1 MLLRRKS
8 LQPKSAEEPSD
19 MPALL
24 IECQHVA
31 VLSVRRHYKLWILV
45 GASCTQRKIS
55 VVSFGSISYDSFLT
69 SILLLVVIMVTVV
82 VVVVTVILVI
92 VVIAI
97 VGVVIVV
104 VIIRIVVVIDGVS
117 SILKL
122 LFVILG
128 FEVVTFPSILL
139 GNPPMKT
146 SMSFSEFGTMFGH
159 KTANSWNLLIS
170 SGTGLLH
177 SSHDPTN
184 EDGDAKMD
192 DSTGFLAPLGGEIF
206 SRGRKSWESYSDN
219 TGEELKELG
228 FELIGSKMGQNV
240 LFSLVR
246 LESRPR
252 GFVFLASLR
261 EDAGDDLN
269 GGVGSAIYRV
279 KEAFVPKFSSWIR
292 LKAAEESKRKL
303 LFIHR
308 SDKPFVQAPKYNLFK
323 RMNFLSSGK
332 VTFIDA
338 MTEKDNHI
346 VVQDESE
353 LNGYFT
359 RIYGIE
365 TSQKDSTDILKG
377 IKQRLVKLYNV
388 EIPNHILEYTVK
400 ASYRYAPRQPPFN
413 AINLLDRACA
423 MVRQDF
429 SGEVDKVARLRIDII
444 GLENELACLEYLEET
459 RRPENCKQEKQK
471 ISDIYAMRYLLR
483 ISDQLDT
490 HDMDP
495 ADKAKRTKILEGYGA
510 KIQKVESELCGVAKL
525 TLTVGEEH
533 VDRALS
539 ELTGIV
545 QHP

>member
-104 VIIRIVVVIDGVS
+104 VIIRIVVVIDGWAYASHQDKAS
-117 SILKL
+117 SVRALDDKL
-122 LFVILG
+122 GYPLMIISKDEYLTHSVPRELSGDGVIDL
-128 FEVVTFPSILL
+128 
-139 GNPPMKT
+139 
-146 SMSFSEFGTMFGH
+146 
-159 KTANSWNLLIS
+159 
-170 SGTGLLH
+170 TGDE
-177 SSHDPTN
+177 DPTN

-292 LKAAEESKRKL
+292 LKA
-303 LFIHR
+303 
-308 SDKPFVQAPKYNLFK
+308 
-323 RMNFLSSGK
+323 
-332 VTFIDA
+332 
-338 MTEKDNHI
+338 
-346 VVQDESE
+346 
-353 LNGYFT
+353 
-359 RIYGIE
+359 
-365 TSQKDSTDILKG
+365 
-377 IKQRLVKLYNV
+377 
-388 EIPNHILEYTVK
+388 
-400 ASYRYAPRQPPFN
+400 
-413 AINLLDRACA
+413 
-423 MVRQDF
+423 
-429 SGEVDKVARLRIDII
+429 GEW
-444 GLENELACLEYLEET
+444 
-459 RRPENCKQEKQK
+459 
-471 ISDIYAMRYLLR
+471 
-483 ISDQLDT
+483 
-490 HDMDP
+490 
-495 ADKAKRTKILEGYGA
+495 
-510 KIQKVESELCGVAKL
+510 
-525 TLTVGEEH
+525 
-533 VDRALS
+533 
-539 ELTGIV
+539 
-545 QHP
+545 